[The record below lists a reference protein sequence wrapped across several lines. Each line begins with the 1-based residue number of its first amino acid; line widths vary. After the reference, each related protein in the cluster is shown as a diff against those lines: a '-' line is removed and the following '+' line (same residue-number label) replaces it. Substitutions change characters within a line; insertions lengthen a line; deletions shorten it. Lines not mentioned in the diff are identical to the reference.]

1 MSQFLLFMFYFCL
14 NSIVIFVFFIL
25 FSFVLQTNSITLVEA
40 THETFTIDQK
50 DADEK
55 LLRMSLSDFTEMDKK
70 LSGQIKLIHEN
81 CIGEDGY
88 VIKDN
93 TVTFISKSG
102 KENEWKCPGAV
113 GLALLVCDRHLG
125 LLASCSLLGI
135 EGDYDRQQYDKL
147 NEGISYEA
155 KFPTPSEMNKKYE
168 SIEEYINE

>member
-1 MSQFLLFMFYFCL
+1 MPQFLLFMYSFAL
-14 NSIVIFVFFIL
+14 IFVFFIL
-25 FSFVLQTNSITLVEA
+25 FSFIIQTNSITLVEA
-40 THETFTIDQK
+40 THEAFTIDQK

-55 LLRMSLSDFTEMDKK
+55 LLRMPLSDFTEMDKK

-93 TVTFISKSG
+93 TVTFITKSG
-102 KENEWKCPGAV
+102 KENEWKCTGAV
-113 GLALLVCDRHLG
+113 ALGLLMCDRHLG

-135 EGDYDRQQYDKL
+135 QSDYNREQYDKL

-155 KFPTPSEMNKKYE
+155 KFPTPSEMDKKYE
-168 SIEEYINE
+168 SIEEYIDE